1 MPVYHE
7 NMSVFVFHVMSVATE
22 EIRII
27 PGNQTMFDL
36 SDLVVGVS
44 YGVSVTA
51 LVGENEGDPVTVYI
65 TPGGLNEE
73 KQSANKLLNINLIHP
88 LPFKMFYFH
97 S

>member
-1 MPVYHE
+1 
-7 NMSVFVFHVMSVATE
+7 MSVFVFHVISVATE

-27 PGNQTMFDL
+27 PGNQTMLDL

-51 LVGENEGDPVTVYI
+51 LVGENEGNPVAVYI
-65 TPGGLNEE
+65 KPGGLNKP
-73 KQSANKLLNINLIHP
+73 KQPANKLLNINVIHP
-88 LPFKMFYFH
+88 LRLKIFYFH